1 LDVPANADGPDEQTN
16 ARGARSVTR
25 PIGLFVLVAVLTLG
39 THGVGAAST
48 TSVAPATT
56 GVFGEVLAKTT
67 RGPVA
72 GATVSLPALG
82 RHTTTGPRG
91 LFAFPGRVP
100 TSAPYHRITVVVRA
114 QGFGA
119 WTVTGVPLYP
129 NDPLHLHAELTAG
142 AFRHAVQTPQE
153 RMAADRTGAAQ
164 APSIDGLSGTST
176 CTGWSSQIV
185 PPSTIAVY
193 STTQHT
199 SSTYDFTFYLTHVLP
214 DEWIASWDADALGA
228 GAIAAKTYA
237 WYKALPG
244 HAYTGGAGCADI
256 TDYTGD
262 QVFDPTWS
270 NANTDQAVYATLG
283 TVNWKNGGIW
293 LSQYW
298 SGSSTD
304 PCQAVTG
311 TYAGRMS
318 QWGTQ
323 SCALTGMGWQS
334 IVKIFYP
341 DTNWLYSKNLLLDA
355 SIEDAQTYA
364 WLTTQGG
371 AYTRVS
377 GGAYIGGW
385 YLSTTKTTTIY
396 QIRPW
401 DGTPATTYS
410 VSVALRCPTIYTS
423 NCTPTIKVL
432 ANGTTVVLMQ
442 SLGLSVPH
450 DGLWHLYSVKPP
462 AAGIDHTSVQV
473 NLVLHQNIGIDM
485 ATLTSAFGGP

>member
-1 LDVPANADGPDEQTN
+1 VPVHADRADEQTN

-25 PIGLFVLVAVLTLG
+25 PIGLLALVAVLTLG
-39 THGVGAAST
+39 THGLQAASAT
-48 TSVAPATT
+48 PVGSTSS
-56 GVFGEVLAKTT
+56 GVFGEVLAKAT
-67 RGPVA
+67 GAPVV
-72 GATVSLPALG
+72 GATVSLPSYG

-91 LFAFPGRVP
+91 LFVFRGRISTSVP
-100 TSAPYHRITVVVRA
+100 YRRITAVVRA
-114 QGFGA
+114 KGFGT
-119 WTVTGVPLYP
+119 WTLTGVPLYP
-129 NDPLHLHAELTAG
+129 SDPLHLHAELTVG
-142 AFRHAVQTPQE
+142 AFAHAVLTPQE
-153 RMAADRTGAAQ
+153 RMAAARTDA
-164 APSIDGLSGTST
+164 APSPDVAYDTST
-176 CTGWSSQIV
+176 CTGWPSQIV
-185 PPSTIAVY
+185 PPATIAVY

-199 SSTYDFTFYLTHVLP
+199 STTYNFVFYVTHVLP

-237 WYKALPG
+237 WYRTLPG

-256 TDYTGD
+256 TDYTAD

-270 NANTDQAVYATLG
+270 NANTDQAVYATYG
-283 TVNWKNGGIW
+283 TINWKNGGIW

-298 SGSSTD
+298 SGSSSD

-323 SCALTGMGWQS
+323 SCALTGLGWQS

-364 WLTTQGG
+364 WLTTQAG
-371 AYTRVS
+371 AYTRIS

-396 QIRPW
+396 QVRPW

-410 VSVALRCPTIYTS
+410 FSVALRCPTTYTT
-423 NCTPTIKVL
+423 NCTPTVKVL
-432 ANGTTVVLMQ
+432 ANGTTVAVIQ
-442 SLGLSVPH
+442 SIGLSVPH

-462 AAGIDHTSVQV
+462 AAGIDHTTVQV
-473 NLVLHQNIGIDM
+473 NLILHQNMGIDM